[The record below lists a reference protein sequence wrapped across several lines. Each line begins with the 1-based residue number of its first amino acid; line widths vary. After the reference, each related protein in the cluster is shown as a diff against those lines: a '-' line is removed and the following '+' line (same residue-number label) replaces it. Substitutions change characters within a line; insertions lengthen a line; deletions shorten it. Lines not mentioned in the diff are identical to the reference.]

1 MEPPPSERENSDS
14 QYKMQRTDSCVSPIV
29 VQRMQKGRPIR
40 AVDFPAS
47 GPVHANVVGPFQVT
61 RCVSGL
67 PGTQWHGPT
76 QQKAGPSSATGVG
89 A

>member
-29 VQRMQKGRPIR
+29 FQRMQKGRPMR

-67 PGTQWHGPT
+67 PGTECHVPAR
-76 QQKAGPSSATGVG
+76 QQTEPHATGV
-89 A
+89 AA